1 MLTEKDT
8 HRHLK
13 LTLDLGFKYLECFN
27 PYLFN
32 GLVFRDIKQK
42 VGIVSSRD
50 HIKGVVVGYK
60 DIVNSENKKRKLL
73 IFLLFNVTILKF
85 GMCLAFKSIL
95 VGVC

>member
-13 LTLDLGFKYLECFN
+13 MTLDLGFEYLEWFN

-32 GLVFRDIKQK
+32 SLVFRDIKQK
-42 VGIVSSRD
+42 VRIVSSRD

-60 DIVNSENKKRKLL
+60 DIVNSENKKKKTSNLSV
-73 IFLLFNVTILKF
+73 I
-85 GMCLAFKSIL
+85 
-95 VGVC
+95 